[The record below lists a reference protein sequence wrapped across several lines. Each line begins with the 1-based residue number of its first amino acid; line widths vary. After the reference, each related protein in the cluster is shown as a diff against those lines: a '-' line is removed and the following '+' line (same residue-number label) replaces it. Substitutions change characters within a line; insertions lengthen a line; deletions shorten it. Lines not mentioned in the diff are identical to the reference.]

1 MKLLFLP
8 LLNASFV
15 IIRYLS
21 ATKEALQ
28 KQLELVDRNRNLW
41 MKSSQ
46 EVVRLKT
53 MLQQAEETE
62 KQLREQVC
70 AHMFSR

>member
-8 LLNASFV
+8 LLTASFV
-15 IIRYLS
+15 IRRDLS

-70 AHMFSR
+70 ALMFSR

>member
-8 LLNASFV
+8 LLTASVV
-15 IIRYLS
+15 IRRDLS